1 MPLPLLR
8 HANPGS
14 AGPWILRATL
24 IGAAIFA
31 AGYFL
36 RDPIF
41 GTPVD
46 VHEVTR
52 GDLVQAVV
60 ASGRVTTPQ
69 RVSVGAVVTEVVARI
84 PVEEGQTVRRGD
96 VLIELDD
103 RDERAAVAQAEAA
116 VAQSEAKLRQLREA
130 GLPASKQ
137 ALIQAE
143 ANQRLA
149 RQQFERNRNLRAQ
162 GYISQSALDDAT
174 RNLDVANSQL
184 DAARV
189 QVATNSAGGADFDM
203 SQTALQQTRAGLA
216 VAKARLAQDVIVAPT
231 DGVLIG
237 RNVEPGDVVQPGK
250 ELMVLAPSGETQ
262 IVVQVDEKNLSQ
274 LKIGQR
280 ALASADAYP
289 HERFNAELFYINP
302 GIDALRGSVEVK
314 LRVTDPPS
322 YLRQDMTVS
331 VDIEVAR
338 RAATLVAPADTVFD
352 AASAHP
358 WVLVVEDHRAARKSV
373 VLGLKG
379 DGQVEILDGV
389 VLGERLIRTASN
401 ASPGQRVRVAA
412 AKQPRL

>member
-1 MPLPLLR
+1 M
-8 HANPGS
+8 
-14 AGPWILRATL
+14 
-24 IGAAIFA
+24 AAIVA

-41 GTPVD
+41 GMPVD
-46 VHEVTR
+46 VHEVTS
-52 GDLVQAVV
+52 GDLVQTVV

-69 RVSVGAVVTEVVARI
+69 RVSVAAVVTEAVARI
-84 PVEEGQTVRRGD
+84 PVEEGQKVRRGD

-137 ALIQAE
+137 AFVQAE

-184 DAARV
+184 DSARV
-189 QVATNSAGGADFDM
+189 QVATNSAGGADFEM
-203 SQTALQQTRAGLA
+203 AQTALQQSRAGLA

-237 RNVEPGDVVQPGK
+237 RSVEPGDVVQPGR
-250 ELMVLAPSGETQ
+250 ELMVLAPAGETQ
-262 IVVQVDEKNLSQ
+262 IVVQVDEKNLSK
-274 LKIGQR
+274 LKLGQS

-289 HERFNAELFYINP
+289 HDRFGAELFYINP

-314 LRVTDPPS
+314 LRVTDPPA

-352 AASAHP
+352 AASTHP
-358 WVLVVEDHRAARKSV
+358 WVLVIEDHHAARKSV

-379 DGQVEILDGV
+379 DGQIEILDGV
-389 VLGERLIRTASN
+389 AAGERLIRTASN
-401 ASPGQRVRVAA
+401 PSLGQRVRVAA
-412 AKQPRL
+412 TKQPRS